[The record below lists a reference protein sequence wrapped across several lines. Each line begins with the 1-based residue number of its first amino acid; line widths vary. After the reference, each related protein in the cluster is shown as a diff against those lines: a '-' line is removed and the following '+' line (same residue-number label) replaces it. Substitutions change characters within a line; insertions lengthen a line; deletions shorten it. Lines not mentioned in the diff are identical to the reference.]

1 MHDMHTSGKLDRT
14 KGAARMRPCITAIHD
29 HSQRL
34 WLARNSALHA
44 TDDDTVRDIRSS
56 ENAEIKD
63 LYKQP
68 HLLRAGDRHYCER
81 SLDRLLNGPP
91 STRRRWLRRVK
102 KSIAEHLRDGGHQT
116 LITGYLHTIQET
128 V

>member
-1 MHDMHTSGKLDRT
+1 MDKWNGSEVVL
-14 KGAARMRPCITAIHD
+14 
-29 HSQRL
+29 
-34 WLARNSALHA
+34 
-44 TDDDTVRDIRSS
+44 DIRSS

-63 LYKQP
+63 LYKKS
-68 HLLRAGDRHYCER
+68 HLLRAGDRHYFEL

-102 KSIAEHLRDGGHQT
+102 KSIAEHFRDGGQQT
-116 LITGYLHTIQET
+116 LITGYLPTIPEH